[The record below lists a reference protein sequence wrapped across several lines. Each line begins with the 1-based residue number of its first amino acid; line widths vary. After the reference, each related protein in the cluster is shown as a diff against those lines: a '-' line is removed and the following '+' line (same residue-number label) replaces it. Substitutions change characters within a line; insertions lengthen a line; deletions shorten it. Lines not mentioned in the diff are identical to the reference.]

1 MREVKLHVETLDRF
15 IDETMAMAE
24 RLDRGDRERQAAHI
38 AFESM
43 ETFLK
48 VLTPNRWALLRALR
62 GRGPSSIRA
71 LAQTLGRDY
80 RGVHADVGVLV
91 DAGLIERDDSG
102 AISVPWS
109 RVSAEMALDVAASA
123 G

>member
-1 MREVKLHVETLDRF
+1 V
-15 IDETMAMAE
+15 
-24 RLDRGDRERQAAHI
+24 
-38 AFESM
+38 
-43 ETFLK
+43 
-48 VLTPNRWALLRALR
+48 LLRALR

-80 RGVHADVGVLV
+80 RGVHADVAALV

-109 RVSAEMALDVAASA
+109 RVTAEMALDAAASA
-123 G
+123 